1 MNSNIEDVT
10 RQLNSYDVDNMNLKN
25 SIEIQN
31 AETKSVIQNV
41 ENQFMNLEKEHRND
55 LIDLSELVDE
65 IEQMEEN
72 NSVTLDKLREAHF
85 NDIEEYEN
93 ELESIHNYN
102 LDLLSERDGLFNSII
117 AFLVNFE
124 VGCQLSLN

>member
-31 AETKSVIQNV
+31 AETKIVIQNV

-102 LDLLSERDGLFNSII
+102 LDLLSERDGLFNKYRTQLTS
-117 AFLVNFE
+117 FE
-124 VGCQLSLN
+124 KEK

>member
-10 RQLNSYDVDNMNLKN
+10 RQLNSYDVENMNLKN

-31 AETKSVIQNV
+31 AETTSVIQNV
-41 ENQFMNLEKEHRND
+41 ENQIMNLEKEHRND
-55 LIDLSELVDE
+55 LIELSELVDE

-102 LDLLSERDGLFNSII
+102 LDLLSERDGLFNKYRTQLTS
-117 AFLVNFE
+117 FE
-124 VGCQLSLN
+124 KEK

>member
-102 LDLLSERDGLFNSII
+102 LDILSD
-117 AFLVNFE
+117 
-124 VGCQLSLN
+124 

>member
-1 MNSNIEDVT
+1 
-10 RQLNSYDVDNMNLKN
+10 
-25 SIEIQN
+25 
-31 AETKSVIQNV
+31 
-41 ENQFMNLEKEHRND
+41 
-55 LIDLSELVDE
+55 
-65 IEQMEEN
+65 MEEN

-117 AFLVNFE
+117 AFFVNFE

>member
-31 AETKSVIQNV
+31 AETKIVIQNV

>member
-102 LDLLSERDGLFNSII
+102 LDLLSERDGLFNKYRTQLTS
-117 AFLVNFE
+117 FE
-124 VGCQLSLN
+124 KEK

>member
-10 RQLNSYDVDNMNLKN
+10 RQLNSYDIDNMNLKN

-102 LDLLSERDGLFNSII
+102 LDLLSERDGLFNKYRTQLTS
-117 AFLVNFE
+117 FE
-124 VGCQLSLN
+124 KEK

>member
-10 RQLNSYDVDNMNLKN
+10 RQNNSYDVENMNLKN

-31 AETKSVIQNV
+31 AETTSVIQNV
-41 ENQFMNLEKEHRND
+41 ENQIMNLEKEHRND
-55 LIDLSELVDE
+55 LIELSELVDE

-102 LDLLSERDGLFNSII
+102 LDLLSERDGLFNKYRTQLTS
-117 AFLVNFE
+117 FE
-124 VGCQLSLN
+124 KEK

>member
-31 AETKSVIQNV
+31 AETKIVIQNV

-93 ELESIHNYN
+93 ELESIHTIIQIYC
-102 LDLLSERDGLFNSII
+102 LKETDYLIALLLFLLILKQ
-117 AFLVNFE
+117 AVN
-124 VGCQLSLN
+124 

>member
-31 AETKSVIQNV
+31 AETKIVIQNV

-55 LIDLSELVDE
+55 LIDLNELVDE

-72 NSVTLDKLREAHF
+72 NSVTLDKLREANF

>member
-1 MNSNIEDVT
+1 MNSNLDDAT
-10 RQLNSYDVDNMNLKN
+10 RQHNSYDIDNMNLKN

-31 AETKSVIQNV
+31 AETTSLIQNV
-41 ENQFMNLEKEHRND
+41 ENQIMNLEKEHRND

-72 NSVTLDKLREAHF
+72 NSDTLDKLREAHF

-102 LDLLSERDGLFNSII
+102 LDLLSERDGLFNKYRTQLTS
-117 AFLVNFE
+117 FE
-124 VGCQLSLN
+124 KEK

>member
-102 LDLLSERDGLFNSII
+102 LDLLSERDGLFNKYRTQ
-117 AFLVNFE
+117 FVNFE
-124 VGCQLSLN
+124 VG